1 VPWRTHFC
9 EQRSQLCERASVL
22 AQAEALLPGQVETAG
37 KTAAIIGDAHH
48 NVGLLAADIHLATI
62 LRLLKPENARKTPA
76 TPLSALINQQ
86 NNLRVKGMPGQQ
98 YDLTSTWATNV
109 NAALVATAKAAG
121 ACQQ

>member
-48 NVGLLAADIHLATI
+48 NVGFSRPT
-62 LRLLKPENARKTPA
+62 
-76 TPLSALINQQ
+76 
-86 NNLRVKGMPGQQ
+86 
-98 YDLTSTWATNV
+98 YTS
-109 NAALVATAKAAG
+109 
-121 ACQQ
+121 QRY